1 MLPSEVQLRDS
12 SPDRGLFL
20 SLMLTF
26 WLALNGSVKHSG
38 REKVSMVM
46 LSIHQSFL
54 AASALLFQQHLT
66 GHDDAVFDKDAV
78 LP

>member
-1 MLPSEVQLRDS
+1 MLPSEVHLRDS

-26 WLALNGSVKHSG
+26 WLALNGSVKHSVK
-38 REKVSMVM
+38 EKVAMIM

-54 AASALLFQQHLT
+54 AASSAFIST
-66 GHDDAVFDKDAV
+66 TFDRTW
-78 LP
+78 